1 MTNKQSRAAEL
12 ELATLKCQ
20 QVQRVPTVRVDAPP
34 FNYMT
39 TAMQSDFA
47 RLVRAVNADGSVG
60 ALFPLSR

>member
-20 QVQRVPTVRVDAPP
+20 QVQRVLTVRVDAPP

-47 RLVRAVNADGSVG
+47 RLVRA
-60 ALFPLSR
+60 